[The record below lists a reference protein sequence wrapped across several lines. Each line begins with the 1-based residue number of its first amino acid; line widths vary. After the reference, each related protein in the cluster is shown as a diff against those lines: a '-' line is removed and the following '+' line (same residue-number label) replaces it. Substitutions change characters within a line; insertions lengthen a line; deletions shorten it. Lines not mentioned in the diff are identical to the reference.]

1 MTVSYSFHLSSKSH
15 AVTNINKINQVGK
28 HNLREYKSDTYN
40 RDEIKQ
46 LVGSESMLQDVKAVY
61 HREFDDAV
69 EYYNSLQKRSDRQI
83 NDYLEHVSESRADAA
98 AEIIVQ
104 IGDQEFWKDCSK
116 EAMQQ
121 AMTPIFKDQLTALS
135 QYCPDFKVAN
145 AVIHYDEKSPHMHV
159 VGVPVGHGYER
170 GMECQVAK
178 TKVFTKASLEFLQ
191 DKMRERAE
199 IGMRMN
205 EEVFKDVELK
215 EKEIG
220 RNKDIPKRSLDEY
233 YKIENDKK
241 LAVKDLDNI
250 KEQHSELAFENFT
263 AKMSLKKLQNEK
275 AAAEKQSKKLDI
287 EIADK
292 TSKNAELDALNT
304 QMTNN
309 MIETQKRLDD
319 AHASLD
325 EVQTQRNQISFDN
338 AVLMLDKDELTKQ
351 IDELSQQSKELDT
364 EIGDMKSQ
372 KTHLERER
380 TEMINSIAKTEKCLD
395 EAYTA
400 LNDVSAKNEA
410 LISKHDELLQQNEE
424 LDQRNKSERKKQQQ
438 LSDENKKYVEY
449 VKNNKTRAES
459 IKATI
464 EVRAAQLKELND
476 KYNEAVKVVEK
487 HDKLKN
493 EIQDLQAELG
503 ITKKS
508 QNQEIEYQKVPFS
521 SDKVIVDKTVLEYA
535 KIGKEIKE
543 QSKKLVK
550 KENDVRSRG
559 EEIIKDAEAQ
569 ASEIVKDAN
578 DVIRRLNAAKEESAA
593 QKELSR
599 YKRAFSEKELEQRED
614 KLGITKNRSKEHINE
629 RER

>member
-69 EYYNSLQKRSDRQI
+69 EHYNSLQKRSDRQI

-104 IGDQEFWKDCSK
+104 IGDQEFWKDCSR

-121 AMTPIFKDQLTALS
+121 AMTLIFKDQLTALS

-199 IGMRMN
+199 IRMRMN

-241 LAVKDLDNI
+241 LAVKDLNNI

-263 AKMSLKKLQNEK
+263 AKMSLKKLQKEK
-275 AAAEKQSKKLDI
+275 AAAEKQSKELDI

-292 TSKNAELDALNT
+292 ASKNAELDALNA

-364 EIGDMKSQ
+364 EISDMKSQ
-372 KTHLERER
+372 KAHLERER

-395 EAYTA
+395 EAYTT
-400 LNDVSAKNEA
+400 LNDISAKNEA

-449 VKNNKTRAES
+449 VKNNKARVDG

-476 KYNEAVKVVEK
+476 KYNEAVKVVEE

-493 EIQDLQAELG
+493 EIQELQAELG

-543 QSKKLVK
+543 QSTDLAKLQRQG
-550 KENDVRSRG
+550 KEIIKDAKTQAT
-559 EEIIKDAEAQ
+559 EIIKDAEKSANKLKTSQNIEVAKLQ
-569 ASEIVKDAN
+569 AKLDKYE
-578 DVIRRLNAAKEESAA
+578 
-593 QKELSR
+593 
-599 YKRAFSEKELEQRED
+599 RAFSERELNERL
-614 KLGITKNRSKEHINE
+614 KALSRNRSKEHINE

>member
-69 EYYNSLQKRSDRQI
+69 EHYNSLQKRSDRQI

-121 AMTPIFKDQLTALS
+121 AMTLIFKDQLTALS

-159 VGVPVGHGYER
+159 VGVPVGRGYER

-241 LAVKDLDNI
+241 LAVKDLNNI

-263 AKMSLKKLQNEK
+263 AKMSLKKLQKEK
-275 AAAEKQSKKLDI
+275 AAAEKQSKELDI

-351 IDELSQQSKELDT
+351 VDELSQQSKELNT
-364 EIGDMKSQ
+364 KIGDMKSQ
-372 KTHLERER
+372 KTQLERER

-400 LNDVSAKNEA
+400 LDEVSAKNEA

-424 LDQRNKSERKKQQQ
+424 LDQRNKSEREKQKQ
-438 LSDENKKYVEY
+438 LRDENKKYIEY
-449 VKNNKTRAES
+449 VEKNKIRADGIKT
-459 IKATI
+459 TI
-464 EVRAAQLKELND
+464 EVRAAQLKALED
-476 KYNEAVKVVEK
+476 KYNEAVKVVEE

-493 EIQDLQAELG
+493 EIQELQAELG

-508 QNQEIEYQKVPFS
+508 RNQELDYQKIAF
-521 SDKVIVDKTVLEYA
+521 SDKVKVDKTVLEYA
-535 KIGKEIKE
+535 RIGKEIKE
-543 QSKKLVK
+543 QSTELAKSQKTAK
-550 KENDVRSRG
+550 SIIEKAKSQAT
-559 EEIIKDAEAQ
+559 EIIKDAEKSANKLKTSQNIEVAKLQ
-569 ASEIVKDAN
+569 AKLDKYE
-578 DVIRRLNAAKEESAA
+578 
-593 QKELSR
+593 
-599 YKRAFSEKELEQRED
+599 RAFSERELNERL
-614 KLGITKNRSKEHINE
+614 KALSRNRSKEHINE

>member
-69 EYYNSLQKRSDRQI
+69 EHYNSLQKRSDRQI

-104 IGDQEFWKDCSK
+104 IGDQEFWKDCSR

-135 QYCPDFKVAN
+135 QYCPNFKVAN

-220 RNKDIPKRSLDEY
+220 RNKDIPKQSLDEY

-241 LAVKDLDNI
+241 LAVKDLNNI

-275 AAAEKQSKKLDI
+275 AAAEKQSK
-287 EIADK
+287 
-292 TSKNAELDALNT
+292 
-304 QMTNN
+304 
-309 MIETQKRLDD
+309 
-319 AHASLD
+319 
-325 EVQTQRNQISFDN
+325 
-338 AVLMLDKDELTKQ
+338 
-351 IDELSQQSKELDT
+351 ELDT

-372 KTHLERER
+372 KAQLEREHA
-380 TEMINSIAKTEKCLD
+380 EMVNNIAETQKRLDDAYTSLD
-395 EAYTA
+395 E
-400 LNDVSAKNEA
+400 VSIKSEA
-410 LISKHDELLQQNEE
+410 LVSKYDELLQQNDE
-424 LDQRNKSERKKQQQ
+424 LEQRNKSERKKQQQ
-438 LSDENKKYVEY
+438 LRDENKKYVEY
-449 VKNNKTRAES
+449 VENNKIRADG

-493 EIQDLQAELG
+493 EIQELQAELG

-521 SDKVIVDKTVLEYA
+521 DKVIVDKTVLEYA
-535 KIGKEIKE
+535 KVGMAIEK
-543 QSKKLVK
+543 QSTKLAK
-550 KENDVRSRG
+550 LQNDA
-559 EEIIKDAEAQ
+559 KTQ
-569 ASEIVKDAN
+569 AAEIVKDAKTQATEIIEDANKSAN
-578 DVIRRLNAAKEESAA
+578 DVTRRLNAAKKESVA
-593 QKELSR
+593 QNELNR
-599 YKRAFSEKELEQRED
+599 YKRAFSEKELMQRED

>member
-69 EYYNSLQKRSDRQI
+69 EHYNSLQKRSDRQI

-121 AMTPIFKDQLTALS
+121 AMTLIFKDQLTALS

-241 LAVKDLDNI
+241 LAVKDLNNI

-275 AAAEKQSKKLDI
+275 AAAEKQSKELDI

-292 TSKNAELDALNT
+292 ASKNAELDALNA

-319 AHASLD
+319 AYASLD

-364 EIGDMKSQ
+364 EISDMKSQ
-372 KTHLERER
+372 KAHLERER
-380 TEMINSIAKTEKCLD
+380 TEIVNSIAKTEKCLD
-395 EAYTA
+395 EAYTT
-400 LNDVSAKNEA
+400 LNDISAKNEA

-424 LDQRNKSERKKQQQ
+424 LDQRNKSEREKQKQ
-438 LSDENKKYVEY
+438 LRDENKKYIEY
-449 VKNNKTRAES
+449 VENNKARVDG

-535 KIGKEIKE
+535 KIGKEIEK
-543 QSKKLVK
+543 QSTDLAKLQRQGK
-550 KENDVRSRG
+550 
-559 EEIIKDAEAQ
+559 EIIKDAEKSANKLKTSQNIEVAKLQ
-569 ASEIVKDAN
+569 AKLDKYE
-578 DVIRRLNAAKEESAA
+578 
-593 QKELSR
+593 
-599 YKRAFSEKELEQRED
+599 RAFSERELNERL
-614 KLGITKNRSKEHINE
+614 KALSRNRSKEHINE

>member
-104 IGDQEFWKDCSK
+104 IGDQEFWKDCSR

-121 AMTPIFKDQLTALS
+121 AMTPIFKDQLPALS

-170 GMECQVAK
+170 GLECQVAK

-241 LAVKDLDNI
+241 LAVKDLNNI

-263 AKMSLKKLQNEK
+263 TKMSLKKLQKEK
-275 AAAEKQSKKLDI
+275 AAAEKQSKELDI

-292 TSKNAELDALNT
+292 ASKNAELDALNA

-364 EIGDMKSQ
+364 EISDMKSQ
-372 KTHLERER
+372 KAHLERER

-400 LNDVSAKNEA
+400 LDEVSAKNEA

-424 LDQRNKSERKKQQQ
+424 LDQRNKSEREKQKQ
-438 LSDENKKYVEY
+438 LRDENKKYIEY
-449 VKNNKTRAES
+449 VEKNKIRADGIKT
-459 IKATI
+459 TI
-464 EVRAAQLKELND
+464 EVRAAQLKALED
-476 KYNEAVKVVEK
+476 KYNEAVKVVEE

-493 EIQDLQAELG
+493 EIQELQAELG

-508 QNQEIEYQKVPFS
+508 RNQELDYQKIAF
-521 SDKVIVDKTVLEYA
+521 SDKVKVDKTVLEYA
-535 KIGKEIKE
+535 RIGKEIKE
-543 QSKKLVK
+543 QSTELAKSQKSAK
-550 KENDVRSRG
+550 SIIEKAKSQAT
-559 EEIIKDAEAQ
+559 EIIKDAEKSANKLKTSQNIEVAKLQ
-569 ASEIVKDAN
+569 AKLDKYE
-578 DVIRRLNAAKEESAA
+578 
-593 QKELSR
+593 
-599 YKRAFSEKELEQRED
+599 RAFSERELNERL
-614 KLGITKNRSKEHINE
+614 KALSRNRSKEHINE